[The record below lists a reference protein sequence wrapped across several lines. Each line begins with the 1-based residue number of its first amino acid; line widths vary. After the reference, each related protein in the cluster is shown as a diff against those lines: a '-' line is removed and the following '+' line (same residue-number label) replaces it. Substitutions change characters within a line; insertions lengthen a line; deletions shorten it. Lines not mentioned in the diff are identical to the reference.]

1 MLRDIVFPKKWA
13 EMSQEEQADWIKQH
27 YLPRTSTRMIPASTN
42 EEPSFKPIKPL
53 TDVPDEVWSQI
64 TEAIPPPQ
72 VGFGGARHRNDA
84 LRYCAGLAYRMQGH
98 SEESLI
104 HRLMRDLS
112 LSWRKMKEY
121 LIDLQRTYNLVK
133 INDGRIEWVQ
143 SDERTRTREE
153 SQL

>member
-1 MLRDIVFPKKWA
+1 MT
-13 EMSQEEQADWIKQH
+13 QEEQADWINQH
-27 YLPRTSTRMIPASTN
+27 YVLRASLQSTPAIP
-42 EEPSFKPIKPL
+42 EEESVIKSIKPL
-53 TDVPDEVWSQI
+53 TDVPEEVWNQI

-98 SEESLI
+98 SEEALI

-121 LIDLQRTYNLVK
+121 LLDLQRTYNLVK
-133 INDGRIEWVQ
+133 INDGRVEWVEP
-143 SDERTRTREE
+143 DERPQRWRE
-153 SQL
+153 SR